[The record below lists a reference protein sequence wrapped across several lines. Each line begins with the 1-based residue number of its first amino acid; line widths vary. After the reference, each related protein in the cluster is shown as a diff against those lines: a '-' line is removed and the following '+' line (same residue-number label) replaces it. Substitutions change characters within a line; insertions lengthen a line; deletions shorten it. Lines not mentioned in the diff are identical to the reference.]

1 MLNKIFGRKVVEK
14 WSNSLIIF
22 LYLYIILLGD
32 KKMYREDQKLELKL
46 ELTKDIKKEIVAFA
60 NTNDGTIY
68 IGVDDDGKVIGLKH
82 AEKDLEALSGMIRE
96 GIKSDLT
103 LYTKI
108 YIETIE
114 EKDIIVVKIYE
125 APNKP
130 YYLADKGLK
139 SSGVYLRHGNV
150 SVQASEEIIKKMLL
164 DSSNNSFEN
173 NVSNLQNLH
182 FEYLINLFE
191 KHNISIDN
199 NKFKTL
205 NIINSDNKYTNLG
218 LLLSD
223 ECPYSIK
230 CAIFNGNNKLEFKD
244 RKEFEGSV
252 LKQANEVFEYLDM
265 FNKTKGKIVGLERID
280 TRDYPE
286 YALRESL
293 LNAIIHRDYNF
304 TGSILISL
312 FDDHFEIT
320 SLGGLV
326 KGLNIEELYNGVS
339 QSRNPKLANV
349 FYRLKYVESFG
360 TGIGRIVESYENYE
374 KKPLLLSSENLF
386 KVTLYNVNYNKNNE
400 IKILPTN
407 LTQEEQI
414 LEYLRKNDKINRQVV
429 EALLDVSKTRAINI
443 INKMINDD
451 ILIQIGNGK
460 NIYYV
465 LK

>member
-1 MLNKIFGRKVVEK
+1 
-14 WSNSLIIF
+14 
-22 LYLYIILLGD
+22 
-32 KKMYREDQKLELKL
+32 MYNEDQKKELKV

-68 IGVDDDGKVIGLKH
+68 IGIDDDGKIVGLTN

-108 YIETIE
+108 YIEKINN
-114 EKDIIVVKIYE
+114 KDIIIVKVSE

-130 YYLADKGLK
+130 YYLSDKGLK

-150 SVQASEEIIKKMLL
+150 SVQASEEVIKKMLVE
-164 DSSNNSFEN
+164 SNSNSFE
-173 NVSNLQNLH
+173 SNISKEQNLH
-182 FEYLINLFE
+182 FDYLKCLFKQHNLEIN
-191 KHNISIDN
+191 D

-205 NIINSDNKYTNLG
+205 NIVDLNNRYTNLG

-244 RKEFEGSV
+244 RKEFTGSV
-252 LKQANEVFEYLDM
+252 LKQANEAFEYLNL
-265 FNKTKGKIVGLERID
+265 FNRIKGKIVGLERVD

-286 YALRESL
+286 YALREAL

-312 FDDHFEIT
+312 FDERFEIT

-326 KGLNIEELYNGVS
+326 KGLNMEDLYYGVS
-339 QSRNPKLANV
+339 ESRNPNLANV

-360 TGIGRIVESYENYE
+360 TGIERIFESYENYD
-374 KKPLLLSSENLF
+374 KKPLLLNTKNTF
-386 KVTLYNVNYNKNNE
+386 KVVLYNVNHIDENSVK
-400 IKILPTN
+400 KLPSN

-414 LEYLRKNDKINRQVV
+414 IEYLKKNEKVNRKIV
-429 EALLDVSKTRAINI
+429 EALLNISKTRANNI
-443 INKMINDD
+443 LNKMVDDEILVRINSGRNVSY
-451 ILIQIGNGK
+451 ILK
-460 NIYYV
+460 
-465 LK
+465 K

>member
-1 MLNKIFGRKVVEK
+1 M
-14 WSNSLIIF
+14 
-22 LYLYIILLGD
+22 YI
-32 KKMYREDQKLELKL
+32 EDQKTELKV

-60 NTNDGTIY
+60 NTNDGIIY
-68 IGVDDDGKVIGLKH
+68 IGIDDSGNVIGLKN
-82 AEKDLEALSGMIRE
+82 ANKDLESLSGMIRE

-108 YIETIE
+108 YIERIE
-114 EKDIIVVKIYE
+114 NKDIIIVKVSE

-139 SSGVYLRHGNV
+139 TSGVYLRHGNA
-150 SVQASEEIIKKMLL
+150 SVQANEEVIKKMLIE
-164 DSSNNSFEN
+164 SNSNSFEN
-173 NVSNLQNLH
+173 NISNIQDLH
-182 FEYLINLFE
+182 FNYLREIFK
-191 KHNISIDN
+191 KHNIEIDD

-205 NIINSDNKYTNLG
+205 NITNLNNEYTNLG

-244 RKEFEGSV
+244 RKEFTGSV
-252 LKQANEVFEYLDM
+252 LKQVNDTFEYLELY
-265 FNKTKGKIVGLERID
+265 NKTKGKIIGLERID
-280 TRDYPE
+280 TKDYPE

-326 KGLNIEELYNGVS
+326 KGLSIEDLYNGVS
-339 QSRNPKLANV
+339 ESRNPNLANI

-360 TGIGRIVESYENYE
+360 TGIGRIIESYKEYDKE
-374 KKPLLLSSENLF
+374 PLILNSENVF
-386 KVTLYNVNYNKNNE
+386 KVTLYNVNYVKDE
-400 IKILPTN
+400 SIKILPTN

-414 LEYLRKNDKINRQVV
+414 IEYLKKNNKINRIIV
-429 EALLDVSKTRAINI
+429 ESLLEVSKTRANDILKN
-443 INKMINDD
+443 MINNN
-451 ILIQIGNGK
+451 ILVQTGTGK
-460 NIYYV
+460 NTYYV

>member
-1 MLNKIFGRKVVEK
+1 
-14 WSNSLIIF
+14 
-22 LYLYIILLGD
+22 
-32 KKMYREDQKLELKL
+32 
-46 ELTKDIKKEIVAFA
+46 
-60 NTNDGTIY
+60 
-68 IGVDDDGKVIGLKH
+68 
-82 AEKDLEALSGMIRE
+82 MIRE

-108 YIETIE
+108 YIENIE
-114 EKDIIVVKIYE
+114 EKDIIVVKVYE

-191 KHNISIDN
+191 KHSIAIDN

-252 LKQANEVFEYLDM
+252 LKQVNETFEYLDM

-339 QSRNPKLANV
+339 QSRNPKLANI

-360 TGIGRIVESYENYE
+360 TGIGRIMESYENYE

-386 KVTLYNVNYNKNNE
+386 KVTLYNINYNKNNV
-400 IKILPTN
+400 IKVLPTN

-414 LEYLRKNDKINRQVV
+414 LEYLRKNDKINRQIV
-429 EALLDVSKTRAINI
+429 EALLDVSKTRATNI
-443 INKMINDD
+443 LNKMISDD
-451 ILIQIGNGK
+451 ILFQIGNGK

-465 LK
+465 LKC

>member
-1 MLNKIFGRKVVEK
+1 
-14 WSNSLIIF
+14 
-22 LYLYIILLGD
+22 
-32 KKMYREDQKLELKL
+32 MYREDQETELKV

-60 NTNDGTIY
+60 NTNNGTIY
-68 IGVDDDGKVIGLKH
+68 IGIDDNGKIIGLKQ

-108 YIETIE
+108 YIERVE
-114 EKDIIVVKIYE
+114 DKDIIIVKVSE

-130 YYLADKGLK
+130 YYLSDKGLK

-150 SVQASEEIIKKMLL
+150 SVQANEEVIKKLL
-164 DSSNNSFEN
+164 IESNSNSFEN
-173 NVSNLQNLH
+173 NVSNIQDLH
-182 FEYLINLFE
+182 FEYLKNIFKN
-191 KHNISIDN
+191 HNIEIDD
-199 NKFKTL
+199 NKFKAL
-205 NIINSDNKYTNLG
+205 NIVNLNNEYTNLG

-230 CAIFNGNNKLEFKD
+230 CAIFNGTNKLEFRD
-244 RKEFEGSV
+244 RKEFTGSV
-252 LKQANEVFEYLDM
+252 LKQVNDTFEYLDLY
-265 FNKTKGKIVGLERID
+265 NKTKGKIVGLERID
-280 TRDYPE
+280 TKDYPE

-293 LNAIIHRDYNF
+293 LNAVIHRDYNF
-304 TGSILISL
+304 TGSILVSL

-326 KGLNIEELYNGVS
+326 KGISIEDLYNGVS
-339 QSRNPKLANV
+339 ESRNPNLANI

-360 TGIGRIVESYENYE
+360 TGIGRIIESYKEYDKEPLILNTENT
-374 KKPLLLSSENLF
+374 F
-386 KVTLYNVNYNKNNE
+386 KVTLYNVNYIKENN
-400 IKILPTN
+400 IKTLPTN

-414 LEYLRKNDKINRQVV
+414 TFYLKKHGKINRLIV
-429 EALLDVSKTRAINI
+429 ESLLDVSKTRANDIL
-443 INKMINDD
+443 NKMINNN
-451 ILIQIGNGK
+451 ILIQTGTGK

>member
-1 MLNKIFGRKVVEK
+1 
-14 WSNSLIIF
+14 
-22 LYLYIILLGD
+22 
-32 KKMYREDQKLELKL
+32 MYREDQETELKV

-60 NTNDGTIY
+60 NTNNGTIY
-68 IGVDDDGKVIGLKH
+68 IGIDDNGKIIGLKQ

-108 YIETIE
+108 YIERVE
-114 EKDIIVVKIYE
+114 DKDIIIVKVSE

-130 YYLADKGLK
+130 YYLSDKGLK

-150 SVQASEEIIKKMLL
+150 SVQANEEVIKKLL
-164 DSSNNSFEN
+164 IESNSNSFEN
-173 NVSNLQNLH
+173 NVSNIQDLH
-182 FEYLINLFE
+182 FEYLKNIFKN
-191 KHNISIDN
+191 HNIEIDD
-199 NKFKTL
+199 NKFKAL
-205 NIINSDNKYTNLG
+205 NIVNLNNEYTNLG

-230 CAIFNGNNKLEFKD
+230 CAIFNGTNKLEFRD
-244 RKEFEGSV
+244 RKEFTGSV
-252 LKQANEVFEYLDM
+252 LKQVNDTFEYLDLY
-265 FNKTKGKIVGLERID
+265 NKTKGKIVGLERID
-280 TRDYPE
+280 TKDYPE

-293 LNAIIHRDYNF
+293 LNAVIHRDYNF
-304 TGSILISL
+304 TGSILVSL

-326 KGLNIEELYNGVS
+326 KGISIEDLYNGVS
-339 QSRNPKLANV
+339 ESRNPNLANI

-360 TGIGRIVESYENYE
+360 TGIGRIIESYKEYDKEPLILNTENT
-374 KKPLLLSSENLF
+374 F
-386 KVTLYNVNYNKNNE
+386 KVTLYNVNYIKENN
-400 IKILPTN
+400 IKTLPTN

-414 LEYLRKNDKINRQVV
+414 TFYLKKNGKINRLIV
-429 EALLDVSKTRAINI
+429 ESLLDVSKTRANDIL
-443 INKMINDD
+443 NKMINDN
-451 ILIQIGNGK
+451 ILIQTGTGK

>member
-1 MLNKIFGRKVVEK
+1 
-14 WSNSLIIF
+14 
-22 LYLYIILLGD
+22 
-32 KKMYREDQKLELKL
+32 MYKEDQNTELKV

-68 IGVDDDGKVIGLKH
+68 IGIDDNGKIIGLKN

-108 YIETIE
+108 YIEEIDG
-114 EKDIIVVKIYE
+114 KDIIIVKVTE

-139 SSGVYLRHGNV
+139 TSGVYLRHGNT
-150 SVQASEEIIKKMLL
+150 SIQASEEVIKKLLL
-164 DSSNNSFEN
+164 DSNSNSFEN
-173 NVSNLQNLH
+173 NISNIQNLH
-182 FEYLINLFE
+182 FEYLKNIF
-191 KHNISIDN
+191 KRHNIEIDN

-205 NIINSDNKYTNLG
+205 NIVNLNNQYTNLG

-230 CAIFNGNNKLEFKD
+230 CAIFNGNNKLEFRD
-244 RKEFEGSV
+244 RKEFTGSV
-252 LKQANEVFEYLDM
+252 LKQVNDTFEYLDLY
-265 FNKTKGKIVGLERID
+265 NKTKGKIVGLERID
-280 TRDYPE
+280 TKDYPE
-286 YALRESL
+286 YALREAL
-293 LNAIIHRDYNF
+293 LNAVIHRDYNF
-304 TGSILISL
+304 TGSILVSL
-312 FDDHFEIT
+312 FDNRFEIT

-326 KGLNIEELYNGVS
+326 KGLSIEDLYYGVS
-339 QSRNPKLANV
+339 ESRNPNLANI

-360 TGIGRIVESYENYE
+360 TGIGRIIESYKDYE
-374 KKPLLLSSENLF
+374 DKKPLILNTDNAF
-386 KVTLYNVNYNKNNE
+386 KVILYNINYTKENN

-414 LEYLRKNDKINRQVV
+414 IEYLKKNNKINRLIV
-429 EALLDVSKTRAINI
+429 ESLLDISKTRANDIL
-443 INKMINDD
+443 NKMINDN
-451 ILIQIGNGK
+451 ILTQIGTGK

>member
-1 MLNKIFGRKVVEK
+1 
-14 WSNSLIIF
+14 
-22 LYLYIILLGD
+22 
-32 KKMYREDQKLELKL
+32 MYKEDQETELKV

-68 IGVDDDGKVIGLKH
+68 IGIDDNGKIIGLKQ

-108 YIETIE
+108 YIERVE
-114 EKDIIVVKIYE
+114 NKDIIIVKVSE

-130 YYLADKGLK
+130 YYLSDKGLK

-150 SVQASEEIIKKMLL
+150 SVQANEEVIKRLL
-164 DSSNNSFEN
+164 IESNSNTFEN
-173 NVSNLQNLH
+173 NVSKVQDLH
-182 FEYLINLFE
+182 FEYLKNIFKN
-191 KHNISIDN
+191 HNIEIDN
-199 NKFKTL
+199 SKFKTL
-205 NIINSDNKYTNLG
+205 NIINLNDEYTNLG

-230 CAIFNGNNKLEFKD
+230 CAIFNGNSKLEFRD
-244 RKEFEGSV
+244 RKEFTGSV
-252 LKQANEVFEYLDM
+252 LKQVNDTFEYLDLY
-265 FNKTKGKIVGLERID
+265 NKTKGKIVGLERID
-280 TRDYPE
+280 TKDYPE

-293 LNAIIHRDYNF
+293 LNAVIHRDYNF
-304 TGSILISL
+304 TGSILVSL

-326 KGLNIEELYNGVS
+326 KGISMEDLYNGVS
-339 QSRNPKLANV
+339 ESRNPNLANI

-360 TGIGRIVESYENYE
+360 TGIGRIMESYKEYD
-374 KKPLLLSSENLF
+374 KKPLISNTQNTF
-386 KVTLYNVNYNKNNE
+386 KVTLYNVNYVDKNN

-414 LEYLRKNDKINRQVV
+414 IEYLKKNNKINRLIV
-429 EALLDVSKTRAINI
+429 ESLLDVSKTRANDIL
-443 INKMINDD
+443 NKMINDN
-451 ILIQIGNGK
+451 ILIQNGTGK
-460 NIYYV
+460 NTYYV

>member
-1 MLNKIFGRKVVEK
+1 
-14 WSNSLIIF
+14 
-22 LYLYIILLGD
+22 
-32 KKMYREDQKLELKL
+32 MYREDQKLELKL

-68 IGVDDDGKVIGLKH
+68 IGIDDDGKVIGLKR

-108 YIETIE
+108 YIENIE
-114 EKDIIVVKIYE
+114 EKDIIVVKVYE

-139 SSGVYLRHGNV
+139 SSGVYLRHGNA

-173 NVSNLQNLH
+173 NISNLQDLH
-182 FEYLINLFE
+182 FEYLINLFK
-191 KHNISIDN
+191 KHNIAIDN

-205 NIINSDNKYTNLG
+205 NIINSGNKYTNLG

-252 LKQANEVFEYLDM
+252 LKQVNETFEYLDM

-339 QSRNPKLANV
+339 QSRNPKLANI

-360 TGIGRIVESYENYE
+360 TGIGRIIESYENYE

-414 LEYLRKNDKINRQVV
+414 LEYLRKNDKINRQIV
-429 EALLDVSKTRAINI
+429 EALLDVSKTRATNI
-443 INKMINDD
+443 LNKMISDD

-460 NIYYV
+460 NIYYL

>member
-1 MLNKIFGRKVVEK
+1 M
-14 WSNSLIIF
+14 
-22 LYLYIILLGD
+22 YI
-32 KKMYREDQKLELKL
+32 EDQKTELKV

-60 NTNDGTIY
+60 NTNDGIIY
-68 IGVDDDGKVIGLKH
+68 IGIDDSGNIIGLKN
-82 AEKDLEALSGMIRE
+82 ANKDLEALSGMIRE

-108 YIETIE
+108 YIDRIE
-114 EKDIIVVKIYE
+114 NKDIIIVKVSE

-139 SSGVYLRHGNV
+139 TSGVYLRHGNA
-150 SVQASEEIIKKMLL
+150 SVQASEEVIRKMLIE
-164 DSSNNSFEN
+164 SNSNSFEN
-173 NVSNLQNLH
+173 NISNIQDLH
-182 FEYLINLFE
+182 FNYLREIFK
-191 KHNISIDN
+191 KHNIEIDD

-205 NIINSDNKYTNLG
+205 NITSLSNEYTNLG

-244 RKEFEGSV
+244 RKEFTGSV
-252 LKQANEVFEYLDM
+252 LKQVNDTFEYLDLY
-265 FNKTKGKIVGLERID
+265 NKTKGKIIGLERID
-280 TRDYPE
+280 TKDYPE

-326 KGLNIEELYNGVS
+326 KGLSIEDLYKGVS
-339 QSRNPKLANV
+339 ESRNPNLANI

-360 TGIGRIVESYENYE
+360 TGIGRIIESYKEYD
-374 KKPLLLSSENLF
+374 KKPLILNSENVF
-386 KVTLYNVNYNKNNE
+386 KVTLYNVNYVEDKS

-414 LEYLRKNDKINRQVV
+414 IEYLKRNNKINRIIV
-429 EALLDVSKTRAINI
+429 ESLLEVSKTRANDILNNM
-443 INKMINDD
+443 INKN
-451 ILIQIGNGK
+451 ILVQTGIGK
-460 NIYYV
+460 NTYYM